1 MTLKELYYEIAKRV
15 DEDITIN
22 FDGTMDDDTKELI
35 DKFLSSINYFY
46 RKVAKDKRL
55 FLWKESVELN
65 NGILDISLLEKEF
78 CELLRIES
86 EAGDKIKYLEINNS
100 NIKCETDAKNVIV
113 YYYYLPTRLQNLSDS
128 PQFPNDVDDNIL
140 CFYAAYDYLNIE
152 GENEDRIKAQ
162 SQLILLNDALD
173 GIKKRNGPSK
183 YVKEV

>member
-1 MTLKELYYEIAKRV
+1 MTVKELYFEIAKRV
-15 DEDITIN
+15 NEEIAIN
-22 FDGTMDDDTKELI
+22 YDNTMDDNTKELVN
-35 DKFLSSINYFY
+35 KFLSSINYMY

-78 CELLRIES
+78 CELLKIETES
-86 EAGDKIKYLEINNS
+86 GDRIKYSEVNNL
-100 NIKCETDAKNVIV
+100 NIKCEADDKNVIV
-113 YYYYLPTRLQNLSDS
+113 YYYYLPERLQNLSDS

-152 GENEDRIKAQ
+152 GENEDRVKAQ
-162 SQLILLNDALD
+162 GQLILLNDALD
-173 GIKKRNGPSK
+173 GIRKRKGPTK